1 MFSQA
6 SLILEFLHRQDRIIL
21 LNWLFFLVKRALHF
35 ATKLNSRDIEKSN
48 CFIWAPS
55 YDLCNCN
62 WWEGVWGRS
71 NLPQKKFNS
80 PFWTKVW
87 TPPPPTS
94 PNKKFLDPPPQWQPW
109 AAVSPSLSGSTVHRY
124 WNSLLLLLFFKPL
137 SSLSNSIP
145 LCSLRS
151 LLEIYM
157 QCIIHS
163 WQVLIIWI
171 MKTGIAW
178 PVQILCNN
186 SSLTTLFGHSLA
198 CTVVVFW
205 QSIASIFSA

>member
-1 MFSQA
+1 MADHAPPPPAPLPLSDLMLDWDWN
-6 SLILEFLHRQDRIIL
+6 SYIDRIVYYFETGWFFNETRVAFCHWTKFQGYWKIQ
-21 LNWLFFLVKRALHF
+21 LF
-35 ATKLNSRDIEKSN
+35 
-48 CFIWAPS
+48 WAPS
-55 YDLCNCN
+55 YDLCNCD

-87 TPPPPTS
+87 THS
-94 PNKKFLDPPPQWQPW
+94 PNKKFLDPLPQWQPW
-109 AAVSPSLSGSTVHRY
+109 AAVSPSLGASTVHRY
-124 WNSLLLLLFFKPL
+124 WDSFWLLLFFKPL

-145 LCSLRS
+145 PCSLWS

-171 MKTGIAW
+171 MRTGVAW

-198 CTVVVFW
+198 CTVVVF
-205 QSIASIFSA
+205 